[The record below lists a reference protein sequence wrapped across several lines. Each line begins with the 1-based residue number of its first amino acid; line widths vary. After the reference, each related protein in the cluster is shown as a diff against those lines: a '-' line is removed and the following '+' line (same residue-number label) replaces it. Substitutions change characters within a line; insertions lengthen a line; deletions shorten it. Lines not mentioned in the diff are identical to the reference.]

1 MNMGSENSMG
11 KVVMTIMTLLIG
23 SIIVMS
29 IFIPFVLDTVNE
41 HDPDVTVDSG
51 GTWSYTVQTDVPS
64 TFSISGVPE
73 QYVQWNG
80 NTVTIQAPDG
90 YYRVVIKVVSG
101 NPPETTEEEFLIRFG
116 DKSMFEDI
124 SPLLLILPVMVIIGL
139 IIFAL
144 RGMGVSGKIGGSDPY
159 DYDNY

>member
-1 MNMGSENSMG
+1 MSDGEGFTIHNT
-11 KVVMTIMTLLIG
+11 VMTIMTLIIG
-23 SIIVMS
+23 SIIVMA

-51 GTWSYTVQTDVPS
+51 STWTYTPDANLS
-64 TFSISGVPE
+64 ATFSISGIPM
-73 QYVQWNG
+73 QYVEYEG
-80 NTVTIQAPDG
+80 GTFRIAAPDG
-90 YYRVVIKVVSG
+90 DYRITIKAVSE
-101 NPPETTEEEFLIRFG
+101 NPDQTTEETFVIRFG
-116 DKSMFEDI
+116 GHSLFDDV
-124 SPLLLILPVMVIIGL
+124 SPLLLVLPVMVIIGL

>member
-23 SIIVMS
+23 TVIVMS

-51 GTWSYTVQTDVPS
+51 GTWSYTPQTDVPA

-90 YYRVVIKVVSG
+90 YYRVVIKAVSE
-101 NPPETTEEEFLIRFG
+101 NPPQTTEEEFLIRFG

-124 SPLLLILPVMVIIGL
+124 SPLLLIIPVMVIIGL

-144 RGMGVSGKIGGSDPY
+144 RGMGVSGNFGGRDSY
-159 DYDNY
+159 DYENY